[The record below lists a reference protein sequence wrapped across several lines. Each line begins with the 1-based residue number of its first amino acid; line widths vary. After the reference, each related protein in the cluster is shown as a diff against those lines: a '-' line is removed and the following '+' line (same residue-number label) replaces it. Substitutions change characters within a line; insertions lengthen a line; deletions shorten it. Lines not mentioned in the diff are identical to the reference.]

1 MMGGKEEPGNFK
13 VMRKEENEEMK
24 LLPKLNL
31 SSFELEKLNEIGRK
45 TLERGISLR

>member
-1 MMGGKEEPGNFK
+1 MATWEGRREWSSDDGGEPGNFK

-31 SSFELEKLNEIGRK
+31 SSFELEKLNEIG
-45 TLERGISLR
+45 